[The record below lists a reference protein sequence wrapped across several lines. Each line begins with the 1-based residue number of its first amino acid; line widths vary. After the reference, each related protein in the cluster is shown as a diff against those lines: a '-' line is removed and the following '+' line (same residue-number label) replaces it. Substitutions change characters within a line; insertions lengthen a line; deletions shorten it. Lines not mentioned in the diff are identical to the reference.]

1 MQELKKNY
9 DTRNMEFDFD
19 NQIVSNIPYLKN
31 YAKRFSLKEE
41 EAEDLTSDTFLK
53 ALEKRE
59 YFRQGDGTNFRG
71 WLVTIMTN
79 LFINKYRLGKRQA
92 TDNYDNEEIV
102 LLAEQKKY
110 SKSTDSDFIN
120 RELFDLVKLTL
131 SPIDY
136 RVIMAYANGY
146 AYEQISEIME
156 ISLGTIKSKIFSA
169 RKKLIEIIKTEGYE

>member
-1 MQELKKNY
+1 
-9 DTRNMEFDFD
+9 MEFDFD

-59 YFRQGDGTNFRG
+59 YFRQVDKTNFRG

-79 LFINKYRLGKRQA
+79 LFINKYRMDKRQA

-102 LLAEQKKY
+102 LLSEQKKY
-110 SKSTDSDFIN
+110 SKNTDADFIN
-120 RELFDLVKLTL
+120 TELFDLIKLTL

-136 RVIMAYANGY
+136 RIIMAYANGY

-156 ISLGTIKSKIFSA
+156 ISLGTIKSKIFST
-169 RKKLIEIIKTEGYE
+169 RKKLIETIKKEGYE